1 MIGGSPCL
9 RRPAAQPTSSCHLSR
24 SSRPGPSQP
33 RCQALN
39 MLENKRHARTSFET
53 FWRIKMQIYYKKQK
67 ISSNPSIF
75 LVWRLLWRMQKEGIS
90 QEFKYVQIWICTNIF
105 ECLLHE
111 FVLFGCLWDSETWS
125 SQFVLRTKPFYCIF
139 FSSSFCEI
147 PSVEGC
153 GGSGERSRLK
163 GSKELSFGHVATHK
177 CAGEK

>member
-1 MIGGSPCL
+1 MVSEKAGHGALPMLFAVAPLHSTRTSPLQPHTPRRSSTLRNKHNKGLRTASSVGLLEAFWRMIRGSPCL

-67 ISSNPSIF
+67 NSSNPSIF

-90 QEFKYVQIWICTNIF
+90 QEFKYVQI
-105 ECLLHE
+105 
-111 FVLFGCLWDSETWS
+111 
-125 SQFVLRTKPFYCIF
+125 
-139 FSSSFCEI
+139 
-147 PSVEGC
+147 
-153 GGSGERSRLK
+153 
-163 GSKELSFGHVATHK
+163 
-177 CAGEK
+177 